1 MVSMLGNFSIEA
13 RIGVIQNDIFDGS
26 ICNCLE
32 EIVKLLMNLTS
43 GDSFLHLPAECQEA
57 YAELLGVL
65 ST

>member
-32 EIVKLLMNLTS
+32 IVKLLMNLTS
-43 GDSFLHLPAECQEA
+43 GGSFLHLHAECQEA